1 MQAPHVGDGPAR
13 GFRRNG
19 RPEPGPQVLPWQL
32 PMPARVRSFTSLMS
46 VRPSRTASRI
56 SAALTFSQRQTV
68 TSSGTAYRSLRGENH
83 ASRKALDAVCTARER
98 SRGALRRLNSSGPM
112 PSCRSATARPASS
125 PAIPATAAPR
135 TRLQS
140 PATYTPSRAVLPQS
154 SQAHGPAL
162 LARIPMVG
170 QIQRVRHVRT
180 RDDPAVVQQGRG
192 FQRVRR
198 TLGKEGNA
206 LKAIRTLR
214 LDAADVAVH
223 GRPALPHVVE
233 HGQAPEQQG
242 QAEQPRRE
250 VRRGLE
256 HVAGRRLIQHGGE
269 GVPLADQMARHK
281 VEQGAAAREH
291 HRRFR
296 KQAAVLR
303 RCRPPRRS

>member
-1 MQAPHVGDGPAR
+1 
-13 GFRRNG
+13 
-19 RPEPGPQVLPWQL
+19 
-32 PMPARVRSFTSLMS
+32 
-46 VRPSRTASRI
+46 
-56 SAALTFSQRQTV
+56 
-68 TSSGTAYRSLRGENH
+68 
-83 ASRKALDAVCTARER
+83 
-98 SRGALRRLNSSGPM
+98 
-112 PSCRSATARPASS
+112 
-125 PAIPATAAPR
+125 
-135 TRLQS
+135 
-140 PATYTPSRAVLPQS
+140 
-154 SQAHGPAL
+154 
-162 LARIPMVG
+162 MVG

-198 TLGKEGNA
+198 PLGKEGNA

-214 LDAADVAVH
+214 LDAADVTVH

-296 KQAAVLR
+296 KQAR
-303 RCRPPRRS
+303 RLEEDVARPGVHDPGKRPAPEGDRRSIAPTAMMTFLARRSRTSSPREARMRSCSKNQTVVSGRYSAPERRKRRTSSVPSR